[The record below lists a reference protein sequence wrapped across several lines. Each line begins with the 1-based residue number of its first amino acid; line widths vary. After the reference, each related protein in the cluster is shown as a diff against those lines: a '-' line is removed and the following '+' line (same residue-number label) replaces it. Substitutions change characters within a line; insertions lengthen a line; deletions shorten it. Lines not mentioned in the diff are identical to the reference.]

1 MILEEPPHHVLQSN
15 QLAFF
20 RYIRFSIAC
29 IHSVTLESY
38 RSVAAY
44 DRSEDSREHSF
55 NCGLIQRLTKCS
67 DI

>member
-1 MILEEPPHHVLQSN
+1 MILEKPPDHILQRN

-20 RYIRFSIAC
+20 RYVKLAIAC
-29 IHSVTLESY
+29 IHSVTLESH

-55 NCGLIQRLTKCS
+55 NCGLIQRLT
-67 DI
+67 